1 MSETGRQILVVG
13 LNHRTAP
20 VEVREQLAFSPKLLN
35 GSLQELVTLPSVDE
49 GVILSTCNRVEVVA
63 VARDGGTGFDEIGD
77 FLRQQPGVRVHPTE
91 DQLYQHARK
100 SAVRHVFRV
109 ASSLDSMVV
118 GEPQILG
125 QLKEY
130 YAIAQQAGTVGSIL
144 HRLFHRSFS
153 VAKRVRQGTG
163 IANRPVS
170 VGSVAVDL
178 AKRIFD
184 RLEEKT
190 VMVIGSGVMG
200 ESLVRHLVENG
211 VGSLMITN
219 RTFEKAVELAGR
231 FEASPIRFEDYA
243 RYLKLADVVIGSVES
258 EEALITRETAA
269 EVLRERKQDNMFLI
283 DLGVPRNFDPLIND
297 LDNVYLYHIDDL
309 TGVARENLKGRESEA
324 DKGELIV
331 DQEVETFYRWFAS
344 LDRVPTIVALKRK
357 FEEIREGELRK
368 SLESNLKDV
377 SERERKAI
385 EDLTAAMI
393 NKILHGPLTRL
404 KGRPEED
411 AAYHDTVRA
420 LFDLDKEP
428 GPGRDDP

>member
-1 MSETGRQILVVG
+1 M
-13 LNHRTAP
+13 
-20 VEVREQLAFSPKLLN
+20 
-35 GSLQELVTLPSVDE
+35 
-49 GVILSTCNRVEVVA
+49 
-63 VARDGGTGFDEIGD
+63 ARDGRTGFDEIGD
-77 FLRQQPGVRVHPTE
+77 FLRKRPGVRIDPTE
-91 DQLYQHARK
+91 DQLYHHARK
-100 SAVRHVFRV
+100 SAVRHIFRV

-211 VGSLMITN
+211 VRGLMITN
-219 RTFEKAVELAGR
+219 RTFEKAVELADR
-231 FEASPIRFEDYA
+231 FEASPIRFEDHA
-243 RYLKLADVVIGSVES
+243 RYLRLADVVIGSVES

-283 DLGVPRNFDPLIND
+283 DLGVPRNFDPLING

-309 TGVARENLKGRESEA
+309 TGVARENL
-324 DKGELIV
+324 
-331 DQEVETFYRWFAS
+331 Q
-344 LDRVPTIVALKRK
+344 
-357 FEEIREGELRK
+357 REGKR
-368 SLESNLKDV
+368 SGQGRTDRRPGSGD
-377 SERERKAI
+377 
-385 EDLTAAMI
+385 
-393 NKILHGPLTRL
+393 ILSMVCLAGSGPYHRRAETKVRRDP
-404 KGRPEED
+404 GGGSSGSRWSRTSRMFPSGSARPSR
-411 AAYHDTVRA
+411 T
-420 LFDLDKEP
+420 
-428 GPGRDDP
+428 

>member
-20 VEVREQLAFSPKLLN
+20 VEVREQLAFSPKLLD

-63 VARDGGTGFDEIGD
+63 VGPGRRDGALTRSGTFSGNSPASASTPAKTSSTNTPQERGAAC
-77 FLRQQPGVRVHPTE
+77 LPGGLEP
-91 DQLYQHARK
+91 
-100 SAVRHVFRV
+100 
-109 ASSLDSMVV
+109 DSMVV

-211 VGSLMITN
+211 VGS
-219 RTFEKAVELAGR
+219 
-231 FEASPIRFEDYA
+231 
-243 RYLKLADVVIGSVES
+243 
-258 EEALITRETAA
+258 
-269 EVLRERKQDNMFLI
+269 
-283 DLGVPRNFDPLIND
+283 
-297 LDNVYLYHIDDL
+297 
-309 TGVARENLKGRESEA
+309 
-324 DKGELIV
+324 
-331 DQEVETFYRWFAS
+331 
-344 LDRVPTIVALKRK
+344 
-357 FEEIREGELRK
+357 
-368 SLESNLKDV
+368 
-377 SERERKAI
+377 
-385 EDLTAAMI
+385 
-393 NKILHGPLTRL
+393 
-404 KGRPEED
+404 
-411 AAYHDTVRA
+411 
-420 LFDLDKEP
+420 
-428 GPGRDDP
+428 